1 MCLFLH
7 RQFPDFDEDVAAK
20 RPVLRAPIPMLSP
33 VAFQAPKYA
42 VGVQKIM
49 SSLPKVD
56 AQDQIML
63 PIIMAWLKI
72 LN

>member
-1 MCLFLH
+1 
-7 RQFPDFDEDVAAK
+7 
-20 RPVLRAPIPMLSP
+20 MLSP

-56 AQDQIML
+56 AQDQTML

>member
-42 VGVQKIM
+42 VGVKKIL
-49 SSLPKVD
+49 SSLAKVD
-56 AQDQIML
+56 A
-63 PIIMAWLKI
+63 
-72 LN
+72 